1 MIDFLTWLIAI
12 ELIGIVALPIVYY
25 LTPWLPDRGYS
36 LAKPIALLLVF
47 YPLWL
52 LASTPLIPNA
62 TPVIW
67 LILVA
72 LIAVSVWLFR
82 RYRSEIVS
90 FYRQRQDALII
101 MEAIFIIVFSIW
113 VLLKIYDPG
122 INHTEQPMDFAF
134 LNASASS
141 QHFPPQD
148 PWLAGESVSYYYLGY
163 LIFGGISRLAD
174 VSTSV
179 GYNLALATVAGMA
192 ATVIFGLAYNLVRLA
207 GGRLGSALVTGLA
220 ALILLLGIANL
231 VSGLELVRAGGGGT
245 PGFWEWVDIKGLDS
259 PQQSS
264 EWHPDESGWWWWRAT
279 RVIDTVED
287 GSSKDY
293 TITEFPFFSFLLGDL
308 HPHVMS
314 LPFVLAWMGLML
326 NFIVSPLRLTRWRL
340 PDYDT
345 LISLGVMALFLGALA
360 FINFVDVVV
369 FGAAFVG
376 IAAVKGYGQVRPVW
390 RGLAAGLT
398 VAAPVLALAVVL
410 YLPFYF
416 SFRSQAMGV
425 LPVHEYVTRPFHLF
439 MVWGLFLAIVAPFLL
454 WETARLTRQG
464 NNARR
469 IEAIL
474 VSLAI
479 ALLPWMVWSVFWD
492 FPETIGT
499 VLGRL
504 VHVLPLALLIAVAVY
519 GALRRAR
526 TSADSTEDDARQS
539 ALAPSFVLATA
550 ALALLLVMGP
560 ELFRI
565 VDLFGNRMNTVFKL
579 SYQAWM
585 LFSVVG
591 AFALYYVF
599 SRFNGMNPALRL
611 AAYGWAGVV
620 VVGVIVSLY
629 YPLAAAYTKSSGFSG
644 NATLDGLAYVE
655 EFNPSERA
663 AIRWLN
669 ENAEAGD
676 RIVEAVG
683 DSYSEHGRVAS
694 STGIPT
700 VLGWKFHEEQWRGST
715 EPFEG
720 REEDVRR
727 LYQTPA
733 LEEAERILDKYGI
746 SYVIVG
752 PREKA
757 KYGSEGLSK
766 FERLGEL
773 VFPYQVG
780 LPSGPQEYAQQLA
793 KESRHL
799 GEMLIYRVG

>member
-12 ELIGIVALPIVYY
+12 ELIGIIALPIVYY

-36 LAKPIALLLVF
+36 LAKPVALLLVF

-52 LASTPLIPNA
+52 LASTPLVPNS
-62 TPVIW
+62 TLTIW

-82 RYRSEIVS
+82 RYRSQIVS
-90 FYRQRQDALII
+90 FYRREQSALII
-101 MEAIFIIVFSIW
+101 MEVVFITVFSIW

-163 LIFGGISRLAD
+163 LIFGGVSRLAD

-192 ATVIFGLAYNLVRLA
+192 ATVIFGLAYNIVRLA
-207 GGRLGSALVTGLA
+207 GGRLGSALLTGSA

-279 RVIDTVED
+279 RVIDTVEY
-287 GSSKDY
+287 GTSKDL

-326 NFIVSPLRLTRWRL
+326 NFLMSPVRLGMRWEL

-345 LISLGVMALFLGALA
+345 LITLGIMGLFLGALA
-360 FINFVDVVV
+360 FINFVDIAV
-369 FGAAFVG
+369 FGAVFVG
-376 IAAVKGYGQVRPVW
+376 IAAIKGYSQSRPVW
-390 RGLAAGLT
+390 RGLAAGLA
-398 VAAPVLALAVVL
+398 VAAPVLVLAVAL

-416 SFRSQAMGV
+416 SFHSQASGI
-425 LPVHEYVTRPFHLF
+425 LPVGEYVTRPFHLF
-439 MVWGLFLAIVAPFLL
+439 MVWGLFLTIVAPFLL
-454 WETARLTRQG
+454 WETAALTRRG
-464 NNARR
+464 KGLERR
-469 IEAIL
+469 KTIA
-474 VSLAI
+474 VSIAI

-492 FPETIGT
+492 FPEKIDI

-504 VHVLPLALLIAVAVY
+504 IHILPVALLIAMAVY
-519 GALRRAR
+519 GALLRAR
-526 TSADSTEDDARQS
+526 TSANSTEDGTRQG
-539 ALAPSFVLATA
+539 ALALTFVLAMA
-550 ALALLLVMGP
+550 AVALLLVMGP

-565 VDLFGNRMNTVFKL
+565 WDLFNNRMNTVFKL
-579 SYQAWM
+579 FYQAWA
-585 LFSVVG
+585 LFAVVG
-591 AFALYYVF
+591 AFALYYMV
-599 SRFNGMNPALRL
+599 SRFSGMNPVLRL
-611 AAYGWAGVV
+611 AAYGWAGVL
-620 VVGVIVSLY
+620 VVGVLASLY
-629 YPLAAAYTKSSGFSG
+629 YPLAAAYTKSLGPSG
-644 NATLDGLAYVE
+644 NATLDGLAYIE
-655 EFNPSERA
+655 AANPSERFG
-663 AIRWLN
+663 IQWLK
-669 ENAEAGD
+669 ENAGPDD

-683 DSYSEHGRVAS
+683 NSYSEYGRIAS

-700 VLGWKFHEEQWRGST
+700 VLGWPLHEEQWRGST
-715 EPFEG
+715 ELFEG
-720 REEDVRR
+720 REEDVRT
-727 LYQTPA
+727 LYQTTS
-733 LEEAERILDKYGI
+733 LEEARGILDKYRVN
-746 SYVIVG
+746 YVIVG
-752 PREKA
+752 PREMTT
-757 KYGSEGLSK
+757 YGSEGLSK
-766 FERLGEL
+766 FEQMGEL
-773 VFPYQVG
+773 VFPS
-780 LPSGPQEYAQQLA
+780 PADSIDP
-793 KESRHL
+793 
-799 GEMLIYRVG
+799 GEVLIYRVG

>member
-36 LAKPIALLLVF
+36 LAKPVALLLVF

-52 LASTPLIPNA
+52 LASTPFIPNS
-62 TPVIW
+62 TLIIW

-90 FYRQRQDALII
+90 FYKREQSALII
-101 MEAIFIIVFSIW
+101 MEVVFITVFSIW

-134 LNASASS
+134 LNASTSS

-163 LIFGGISRLAD
+163 LIFGGVSRLAD
-174 VSTSV
+174 VQTSV

-192 ATVIFGLAYNLVRLA
+192 ATVIFGLAYNMVRLA
-207 GGRLGSALVTGLA
+207 GGRLGSALVTGSA
-220 ALILLLGIANL
+220 ALLLLLGIANL

-245 PGFWEWVDIKGLDS
+245 PGFWEWVDIKDLDS

-287 GSSKDY
+287 GSSRDY

-326 NFIVSPLRLTRWRL
+326 NFMMSPVRLGMRWGL

-345 LISLGVMALFLGALA
+345 LISLGIMGLFLGALA
-360 FINFVDVVV
+360 FINFVDIAV

-376 IAAVKGYGQVRPVW
+376 ITAIKGYSQGRSVW

-398 VAAPVLALAVVL
+398 VAAPVLVLAVAL

-416 SFRSQAMGV
+416 SFRSQASGV
-425 LPVHEYVTRPFHLF
+425 LPVEEYVTRPFHFF
-439 MVWGLFLAIVAPFLL
+439 MIWGLFLAIVAPFLL
-454 WETARLTRQG
+454 WETATSARQG
-464 NNARR
+464 NGLRR
-469 IEAIL
+469 REAIA

-479 ALLPWMVWSVFWD
+479 ALLPWIAWCLFQGVLDWNIS
-492 FPETIGT
+492 ETMGT
-499 VLGRL
+499 AWGRL
-504 VHVLPLALLIAVAVY
+504 IHILPVVLLVALAVY
-519 GALRRAR
+519 GALLRAR
-526 TSADSTEDDARQS
+526 ASANGADDGMRQG
-539 ALAPSFVLATA
+539 ALALTFVLAMTA
-550 ALALLLVMGP
+550 VALLLVMGP

-579 SYQAWM
+579 SYQAWA
-585 LFSVVG
+585 LFAVVG
-591 AFALYYVF
+591 AFALYYTV
-599 SRFNGMNPALRL
+599 SRFNGMNPLLRL
-611 AAYGWAGVV
+611 AAYGWAGVLA
-620 VVGVIVSLY
+620 VGVLVSLY
-629 YPLAAAYTKSSGFSG
+629 YPLAAAYTKSLGPSG
-644 NATLDGLAYVE
+644 NATLDGLAYIE
-655 EFNPSERA
+655 AANPSERFG
-663 AIRWLN
+663 IQWLK
-669 ENAEAGD
+669 ENAGADD

-683 DSYSEHGRVAS
+683 DSYSDYGRIAS

-700 VLGWKFHEEQWRGST
+700 VLGWKFHEEQWRGSRK
-715 EPFEG
+715 PFEG
-720 REEDVRR
+720 REEDIRD
-727 LYQTPA
+727 LYQTA
-733 LEEAERILDKYGI
+733 SLEEARRILDKYRI
-746 SYVIVG
+746 NYVIVG
-752 PREKA
+752 PREMTT
-757 KYGSEGLSK
+757 YGSEGLSK
-766 FERLGEL
+766 FEQLGEL
-773 VFPYQVG
+773 VFPS
-780 LPSGPQEYAQQLA
+780 PADSTDP
-793 KESRHL
+793 
-799 GEMLIYRVG
+799 GEVLIYRVG

>member
-12 ELIGIVALPIVYY
+12 ELIGIIALPIVYY

-36 LAKPIALLLVF
+36 LAKPVALLLVF

-52 LASTPLIPNA
+52 LASTPFIPNS
-62 TPVIW
+62 TLIIW

-90 FYRQRQDALII
+90 FYKREQSALII
-101 MEAIFIIVFSIW
+101 MEVVFITVFSIW

-134 LNASASS
+134 LNASTSS

-163 LIFGGISRLAD
+163 LIFGGVSRLAD

-207 GGRLGSALVTGLA
+207 GGRLGSALVTGSA
-220 ALILLLGIANL
+220 ALILLLGIANM

-287 GSSKDY
+287 GSSRDY

-326 NFIVSPLRLTRWRL
+326 NFIMSPVRLGMRWGL
-340 PDYDT
+340 PGYDT
-345 LISLGVMALFLGALA
+345 LISLGIMGLFLGALA
-360 FINFVDVVV
+360 FINFVDIAV

-376 IAAVKGYGQVRPVW
+376 ITAIKGYSQGRSVW

-398 VAAPVLALAVVL
+398 VAAPVLVLSIAL

-416 SFRSQAMGV
+416 SFQSQASGI
-425 LPVHEYVTRPFHLF
+425 LPVEEYVTRPFHFF
-439 MVWGLFLAIVAPFLL
+439 MIWGLFLVIVAPFLL
-454 WETARLTRQG
+454 WETATLARQG
-464 NNARR
+464 NSLRR
-469 IEAIL
+469 REAIA

-479 ALLPWMVWSVFWD
+479 ALLPWIAWILFQGVLDWNIS
-492 FPETIGT
+492 ETMGT
-499 VLGRL
+499 AWGRL
-504 VHVLPLALLIAVAVY
+504 IHILPVVLLVALAIY
-519 GALRRAR
+519 GALLRAR
-526 TSADSTEDDARQS
+526 ASANGTEDVTRRG
-539 ALAPSFVLATA
+539 ALALTFVLAMA
-550 ALALLLVMGP
+550 AVALLLVMGP

-579 SYQAWM
+579 SYQAWA
-585 LFSVVG
+585 LFAVVG
-591 AFALYYVF
+591 AFALYYVV
-599 SRFNGMNPALRL
+599 SRFSGMNPLLRL
-611 AAYGWAGVV
+611 AAYGWAGVLA
-620 VVGVIVSLY
+620 VGVLVSLY
-629 YPLAAAYTKSSGFSG
+629 YPLAAAYTKSVGPSG
-644 NATLDGLAYVE
+644 NATLDGLAYIE
-655 EFNPSERA
+655 AANPSERFG
-663 AIRWLN
+663 IQWLK
-669 ENAEAGD
+669 ENAGADD

-683 DSYSEHGRVAS
+683 DSYSEYGRISS

-700 VLGWKFHEEQWRGST
+700 VLGWKFHEEQWRGSRK
-715 EPFEG
+715 PFEG
-720 REEDVRR
+720 REEDVRD
-727 LYQTPA
+727 LYQTA
-733 LEEAERILDKYGI
+733 SLEEAREILDKYRI
-746 SYVIVG
+746 NYVIVG
-752 PREKA
+752 PREMTT
-757 KYGSEGLSK
+757 YGSEGLSK
-766 FERLGEL
+766 FEQLGEL
-773 VFPYQVG
+773 VFPS
-780 LPSGPQEYAQQLA
+780 PADSTNP
-793 KESRHL
+793 
-799 GEMLIYRVG
+799 GEVLIYRVG

>member
-12 ELIGIVALPIVYY
+12 ELIGIIALPIVYY

-36 LAKPIALLLVF
+36 LAKPVALLLVF

-52 LASTPLIPNA
+52 LASTPFIPNS
-62 TPVIW
+62 TLIIW

-90 FYRQRQDALII
+90 FYKREQSALII
-101 MEAIFIIVFSIW
+101 MEVVFITVFSIW

-163 LIFGGISRLAD
+163 LIFGGVSRLAD

-192 ATVIFGLAYNLVRLA
+192 ATVIFGLAYNMVRLA
-207 GGRLGSALVTGLA
+207 GGRLGSALVTGSA
-220 ALILLLGIANL
+220 ALLLLLGIANL

-287 GSSKDY
+287 GSSRDY

-314 LPFVLAWMGLML
+314 LPFVLTWIGLML
-326 NFIVSPLRLTRWRL
+326 NFVMSPVRLGMRWGL
-340 PDYDT
+340 PGYDT
-345 LISLGVMALFLGALA
+345 LISLGIMGLFLGALA
-360 FINFVDVVV
+360 FINFVDIAV

-376 IAAVKGYGQVRPVW
+376 ITAIKGYSQGRSVW

-398 VAAPVLALAVVL
+398 VAAPVLVLSIAL

-416 SFRSQAMGV
+416 SFQSQASGI
-425 LPVHEYVTRPFHLF
+425 LPVEEYVTRPFHFF
-439 MVWGLFLAIVAPFLL
+439 MIWGLFLVIVAPFLL
-454 WETARLTRQG
+454 WETAALARQG
-464 NNARR
+464 NGLRQR
-469 IEAIL
+469 EAIA

-479 ALLPWMVWSVFWD
+479 ALLPWIAWILFQGVLDWNIS
-492 FPETIGT
+492 ETMGT
-499 VLGRL
+499 AWGRL
-504 VHVLPLALLIAVAVY
+504 IHILPVVLLVALAVY
-519 GALRRAR
+519 GALLRSRA
-526 TSADSTEDDARQS
+526 SANGTEDGARQG
-539 ALAPSFVLATA
+539 ALALTFVLAMA
-550 ALALLLVMGP
+550 AVALLLVMGP

-565 VDLFGNRMNTVFKL
+565 MDLFGNRMNTVFKL
-579 SYQAWM
+579 SYQAWA
-585 LFSVVG
+585 LFAVVG
-591 AFALYYVF
+591 AFALYYTV
-599 SRFNGMNPALRL
+599 SRFNGMNPLLRL
-611 AAYGWAGVV
+611 AAYGWAGVL
-620 VVGVIVSLY
+620 VVGVLVSLY
-629 YPLAAAYTKSSGFSG
+629 YPLAAASTKSLGPSG
-644 NATLDGLAYVE
+644 NATLDGLAYIE
-655 EFNPSERA
+655 AANPSERFG
-663 AIRWLN
+663 IQWLK
-669 ENAEAGD
+669 ENAGADD

-683 DSYSEHGRVAS
+683 DSYSEYGRIAS

-700 VLGWKFHEEQWRGST
+700 VLGWKFHEEQWRGSRK
-715 EPFEG
+715 PFEG
-720 REEDVRR
+720 REEDVRD
-727 LYQTPA
+727 LYQTA
-733 LEEAERILDKYGI
+733 SLEEARGILDKYRI
-746 SYVIVG
+746 NYVIVG
-752 PREKA
+752 PREMTT
-757 KYGSEGLSK
+757 YGSEGLSK
-766 FERLGEL
+766 FEQLGEL
-773 VFPYQVG
+773 VFPSPADSTDPGKV
-780 LPSGPQEYAQQLA
+780 
-793 KESRHL
+793 
-799 GEMLIYRVG
+799 LIYRVG

>member
-12 ELIGIVALPIVYY
+12 ELIGIIALPIVYY

-36 LAKPIALLLVF
+36 LAKPVALLLVF

-52 LASTPLIPNA
+52 LASTPLVPNS
-62 TPVIW
+62 TLIIW
-67 LILVA
+67 LILVV

-82 RYRSEIVS
+82 RHRSQIVS
-90 FYRQRQDALII
+90 FYKREQSALII
-101 MEAIFIIVFSIW
+101 MEVVFITVFSIW

-163 LIFGGISRLAD
+163 LIFGGVSRLAD

-207 GGRLGSALVTGLA
+207 GGRLGSALVTGSA
-220 ALILLLGIANL
+220 ALLLLLGIANL

-326 NFIVSPLRLTRWRL
+326 NFIMSPVRLGIRWGL
-340 PDYDT
+340 PDHDT
-345 LISLGVMALFLGALA
+345 LISLGIMGLFLGALA
-360 FINFVDVVV
+360 FINFVDIAV

-376 IAAVKGYGQVRPVW
+376 IAAIKGYSQDRSVW
-390 RGLAAGLT
+390 RGLAAGLA
-398 VAAPVLALAVVL
+398 VAAPVLVLAVAL

-416 SFRSQAMGV
+416 SFHSQASGI
-425 LPVHEYVTRPFHLF
+425 LPVGKYVTRPFHLF
-439 MVWGLFLAIVAPFLL
+439 MVWGLFLTIVTPFLL
-454 WETARLTRQG
+454 WETAKLARQG
-464 NNARR
+464 NGLRR
-469 IEAIL
+469 REAIAI
-474 VSLAI
+474 SIAI
-479 ALLPWMVWSVFWD
+479 AFLPWMVWSVFWD
-492 FPETIGT
+492 FPEKIGI

-504 VHVLPLALLIAVAVY
+504 IHILPVALLIAMAVY
-519 GALRRAR
+519 GALLRAR
-526 TSADSTEDDARQS
+526 TSANSTKDGTRQG
-539 ALAPSFVLATA
+539 ALALTFVLAMTA
-550 ALALLLVMGP
+550 VALLLVMGP

-565 VDLFGNRMNTVFKL
+565 WDLFNNRMNTVFKL
-579 SYQAWM
+579 FYQAWA
-585 LFSVVG
+585 LFAVVG
-591 AFALYYVF
+591 AFALYYMV
-599 SRFNGMNPALRL
+599 SRFSGMNPVLRL
-611 AAYGWAGVV
+611 AAYGWAGVL
-620 VVGVIVSLY
+620 VVGVLASLY
-629 YPLAAAYTKSSGFSG
+629 YPLAAAYTKSLGPSG
-644 NATLDGLAYVE
+644 NATLDGLAYIE
-655 EFNPSERA
+655 AANPSERSG
-663 AIRWLN
+663 IQWLK
-669 ENAEAGD
+669 ENAGADD

-683 DSYSEHGRVAS
+683 DSYSEYGRIAS

-700 VLGWKFHEEQWRGST
+700 VLGWPLHEEQWRGST
-715 EPFEG
+715 ELFEG
-720 REEDVRR
+720 REEDVRD
-727 LYQTPA
+727 LYQTA
-733 LEEAERILDKYGI
+733 SLEEARRILDKYRI
-746 SYVIVG
+746 NYVIVG
-752 PREKA
+752 PREMTT
-757 KYGSEGLSK
+757 YGSDGLSK
-766 FERLGEL
+766 FEQLGEL
-773 VFPYQVG
+773 VFPS
-780 LPSGPQEYAQQLA
+780 PADSTDP
-793 KESRHL
+793 
-799 GEMLIYRVG
+799 GEVLIYRVG

>member
-12 ELIGIVALPIVYY
+12 ELIGIIALPIVYY

-36 LAKPIALLLVF
+36 LAKPVALLLVF

-52 LASTPLIPNA
+52 LASTPLVPNS
-62 TPVIW
+62 TLTIW

-82 RYRSEIVS
+82 RYRSQIVS
-90 FYRQRQDALII
+90 FYRREQSTLII
-101 MEAIFIIVFSIW
+101 MEVVFITVFSIW

-163 LIFGGISRLAD
+163 LIFGGVSRLAD

-192 ATVIFGLAYNLVRLA
+192 ATVIFGLAYNMVRLA
-207 GGRLGSALVTGLA
+207 GGRLGSALVTGSV
-220 ALILLLGIANL
+220 ALLLLLGIANL

-326 NFIVSPLRLTRWRL
+326 NFIMSPIRLGMRWGL
-340 PDYDT
+340 PNYDT
-345 LISLGVMALFLGALA
+345 LISLGIMGLFLGALA
-360 FINFVDVVV
+360 FINFVDIAV
-369 FGAAFVG
+369 FGAVFVG
-376 IAAVKGYGQVRPVW
+376 ITAIKGYSLGRPVW
-390 RGLAAGLT
+390 RGLGAGLT
-398 VAAPVLALAVVL
+398 VAAPVLVLAVAL

-416 SFRSQAMGV
+416 SFHSQASGV
-425 LPVHEYVTRPFHLF
+425 LPVEEYVTRPFHFF
-439 MVWGLFLAIVAPFLL
+439 MIWGLFLAIVAPFLL
-454 WETARLTRQG
+454 WETAALM
-464 NNARR
+464 RR
-469 IEAIL
+469 GKNLRRREAIA
-474 VSLAI
+474 VSVAI
-479 ALLPWMVWSVFWD
+479 ALLPWIVWVPFQGVLDWNIS
-492 FPETIGT
+492 ETIGT
-499 VLGRL
+499 AWGRL
-504 VHVLPLALLIAVAVY
+504 IHILPVVLLVALAVY
-519 GALRRAR
+519 GALLRAR
-526 TSADSTEDDARQS
+526 ASANSREDGTRQG
-539 ALAPSFVLATA
+539 ALALTFVLAMA
-550 ALALLLVMGP
+550 AAALLLVMGP

-579 SYQAWM
+579 SYQAWA
-585 LFSVVG
+585 LFAVVG
-591 AFALYYVF
+591 AFALYYMV
-599 SRFNGMNPALRL
+599 SRFSGMNPVLRL
-611 AAYGWAGVV
+611 AAYGW
-620 VVGVIVSLY
+620 VGVFAVGVLVSLY
-629 YPLAAAYTKSSGFSG
+629 YPLAAAYTKSLGPSG
-644 NATLDGLAYVE
+644 NATLDGLAYIE
-655 EFNPSERA
+655 TANPSERFG
-663 AIRWLN
+663 IQWLK
-669 ENAEAGD
+669 ENAGADD

-683 DSYSEHGRVAS
+683 DSYSDYGRVAS

-700 VLGWKFHEEQWRGST
+700 VLGWKFHEEQWRGSRK
-715 EPFEG
+715 PFEG
-720 REEDVRR
+720 REEDVRD
-727 LYQTPA
+727 LYQTA
-733 LEEAERILDKYGI
+733 SLEEARRILDKYRI
-746 SYVIVG
+746 NYVIVG
-752 PREKA
+752 PREMTT
-757 KYGSEGLSK
+757 YGSDGLSK
-766 FERLGEL
+766 FEQLGEL
-773 VFPYQVG
+773 VFPTSSDSID
-780 LPSGPQEYAQQLA
+780 P
-793 KESRHL
+793 
-799 GEMLIYRVG
+799 GEVLIYRVG

>member
-12 ELIGIVALPIVYY
+12 ELIGIIALPIVYY

-36 LAKPIALLLVF
+36 LAKPVALLLVF

-52 LASTPLIPNA
+52 LASTPFIPNS
-62 TPVIW
+62 TLIIW
-67 LILVA
+67 LILIA

-90 FYRQRQDALII
+90 FYKREQSALII
-101 MEAIFIIVFSIW
+101 MEVVFITVFSIW

-134 LNASASS
+134 LNASTSS

-163 LIFGGISRLAD
+163 LIFGGVSRLAD

-179 GYNLALATVAGMA
+179 SYNLALATVAGMA

-207 GGRLGSALVTGLA
+207 GGRLSSALVTGFA
-220 ALILLLGIANL
+220 ALILLLGISNL

-287 GSSKDY
+287 GSSRDY

-326 NFIVSPLRLTRWRL
+326 NFVMSPVRLVMRWGL
-340 PDYDT
+340 PGYDT
-345 LISLGVMALFLGALA
+345 LISLGIMGLFLGALA
-360 FINFVDVVV
+360 FINFVDIAV
-369 FGAAFVG
+369 FGAAFAG
-376 IAAVKGYGQVRPVW
+376 ITAIKGYSQGRSVW

-398 VAAPVLALAVVL
+398 VAAPVLVLAVVL

-416 SFRSQAMGV
+416 SFRSQASGI
-425 LPVHEYVTRPFHLF
+425 LPVEEYVTRPFHFF
-439 MVWGLFLAIVAPFLL
+439 MIWGLFLVIVVPFLL
-454 WETARLTRQG
+454 WETATLARQG
-464 NNARR
+464 NGLRR
-469 IEAIL
+469 REAIA

-479 ALLPWMVWSVFWD
+479 ALLPWIAWCLFQGVLVWD
-492 FPETIGT
+492 IPEMMGMAW
-499 VLGRL
+499 GRL
-504 VHVLPLALLIAVAVY
+504 IHILPVVLLVALAVY
-519 GALRRAR
+519 GALLRS
-526 TSADSTEDDARQS
+526 SASANSTEDVTRRG
-539 ALAPSFVLATA
+539 ALALTFVLAMA
-550 ALALLLVMGP
+550 AVALLLVMGP

-579 SYQAWM
+579 SYQAWA
-585 LFSVVG
+585 LFAVVG
-591 AFALYYVF
+591 AFALYYTV
-599 SRFNGMNPALRL
+599 SRFNGMNPLLRL
-611 AAYGWAGVV
+611 AAYGWAGVL
-620 VVGVIVSLY
+620 VVGVLVSLY
-629 YPLAAAYTKSSGFSG
+629 YPLAAAYTKSLGPSG
-644 NATLDGLAYVE
+644 NATLDGLAYIE
-655 EFNPSERA
+655 AANPSERFG
-663 AIRWLN
+663 IQWLK
-669 ENAEAGD
+669 ENAGTDD

-683 DSYSEHGRVAS
+683 DSYSEYGRIAS

-700 VLGWKFHEEQWRGST
+700 VLGWKFHEEQWRGSRK
-715 EPFEG
+715 PFEG
-720 REEDVRR
+720 REEDVRD
-727 LYQTPA
+727 LYQTA
-733 LEEAERILDKYGI
+733 SLEEAREILDKYRI
-746 SYVIVG
+746 NYVIVG
-752 PREKA
+752 PREMTT
-757 KYGSEGLSK
+757 YGSEGLSK
-766 FERLGEL
+766 FEQLGEL
-773 VFPYQVG
+773 VFPS
-780 LPSGPQEYAQQLA
+780 PADSTDP
-793 KESRHL
+793 
-799 GEMLIYRVG
+799 GEVLIYRVG

>member
-36 LAKPIALLLVF
+36 LAKPVALLLVF

-52 LASTPLIPNA
+52 LASTPFIPNS
-62 TPVIW
+62 TLIIW

-90 FYRQRQDALII
+90 FYKREQSALII
-101 MEAIFIIVFSIW
+101 MEVVFITVFSIW

-163 LIFGGISRLAD
+163 LIFGGVSRLAD

-192 ATVIFGLAYNLVRLA
+192 ATVIFGLAYNMVRLA
-207 GGRLGSALVTGLA
+207 GGRLGSALVTGSA
-220 ALILLLGIANL
+220 ALLLLMGIANL

-245 PGFWEWVDIKGLDS
+245 PGFWEWVDIKDLDS

-264 EWHPDESGWWWWRAT
+264 EWYPDESGWWWWRAT

-326 NFIVSPLRLTRWRL
+326 NFMLSPIRLGMRWGL
-340 PDYDT
+340 PGYDT
-345 LISLGVMALFLGALA
+345 LISLGIMGLFLGALA
-360 FINFVDVVV
+360 FINFVDIAV

-376 IAAVKGYGQVRPVW
+376 ITAIKGYSQGRSVW

-398 VAAPVLALAVVL
+398 VAAPVLVLSIAL

-416 SFRSQAMGV
+416 SFQSQASGI
-425 LPVHEYVTRPFHLF
+425 LPVEEYVTRPFHFF
-439 MVWGLFLAIVAPFLL
+439 MIWGLFLAIVAPFLL
-454 WETARLTRQG
+454 WETAALARQG
-464 NNARR
+464 NGLRR
-469 IEAIL
+469 REAIA

-479 ALLPWMVWSVFWD
+479 ALLPWIAWCLFQGVLDWNIS
-492 FPETIGT
+492 ETMGT
-499 VLGRL
+499 AWGRL
-504 VHVLPLALLIAVAVY
+504 IHILPVVLLVALAVY
-519 GALRRAR
+519 GALLRAR
-526 TSADSTEDDARQS
+526 ASANSTEDGARQG
-539 ALAPSFVLATA
+539 ALALTFVLAMA
-550 ALALLLVMGP
+550 AVALLLVMGP

-565 VDLFGNRMNTVFKL
+565 MDLFGNRMNTVFKL
-579 SYQAWM
+579 SYQAWA
-585 LFSVVG
+585 LFAVVG
-591 AFALYYVF
+591 AFALYYVV
-599 SRFNGMNPALRL
+599 SRFNGMNPLLRL
-611 AAYGWAGVV
+611 AAYGWAGVLA
-620 VVGVIVSLY
+620 VGVLVSLY
-629 YPLAAAYTKSSGFSG
+629 YPLAAAYTKSLGPSG
-644 NATLDGLAYVE
+644 NATLDGLAYIE
-655 EFNPSERA
+655 AANPSERFG
-663 AIRWLN
+663 IQWLK
-669 ENAEAGD
+669 ENAGADD

-683 DSYSEHGRVAS
+683 DSYSDYGRVAS

-700 VLGWKFHEEQWRGST
+700 VLGWKFHEEQWRGSRK
-715 EPFEG
+715 PFEG
-720 REEDVRR
+720 REEDVRD
-727 LYQTPA
+727 LYQTA
-733 LEEAERILDKYGI
+733 SLEEAREILDKYRI
-746 SYVIVG
+746 NYVIVG
-752 PREKA
+752 PREMTT
-757 KYGSEGLSK
+757 YGSEGLSK
-766 FERLGEL
+766 FEQLGEL
-773 VFPYQVG
+773 VFPS
-780 LPSGPQEYAQQLA
+780 PADSTDP
-793 KESRHL
+793 
-799 GEMLIYRVG
+799 GEVLIYRVG

>member
-12 ELIGIVALPIVYY
+12 ELIGIIALPIVYY

-36 LAKPIALLLVF
+36 LAKPVVLLLVF

-52 LASTPLIPNA
+52 LASTPLVPNS
-62 TPVIW
+62 TLTIW

-82 RYRSEIVS
+82 RHRSQIVS
-90 FYRQRQDALII
+90 FYRREQSALII
-101 MEAIFIIVFSIW
+101 MEVVFITVFSIW

-163 LIFGGISRLAD
+163 LIFGGVSRLAD

-192 ATVIFGLAYNLVRLA
+192 ATVIFGLAYNIVRLV
-207 GGRLGSALVTGLA
+207 GGRLGSALLTGSA
-220 ALILLLGIANL
+220 ALILLMGIANL

-287 GSSKDY
+287 GSSQDY

-326 NFIVSPLRLTRWRL
+326 NFIMSPIRLGMRWGL

-345 LISLGVMALFLGALA
+345 LISLGIMGLFLGALA
-360 FINFVDVVV
+360 FINFVDIAV
-369 FGAAFVG
+369 FGAVFVG
-376 IAAVKGYGQVRPVW
+376 ITVIKGYSQGRSVW

-398 VAAPVLALAVVL
+398 VAAPVLLLAVAL
-410 YLPFYF
+410 YLPFYL
-416 SFRSQAMGV
+416 SFRSQASGV
-425 LPVHEYVTRPFHLF
+425 LPVEEYVTRPFHFF
-439 MVWGLFLAIVAPFLL
+439 MIWGLFLAIVVPFLL
-454 WETARLTRQG
+454 WETAAL
-464 NNARR
+464 ARR
-469 IEAIL
+469 GRNLRRREAIA
-474 VSLAI
+474 VSIAI
-479 ALLPWMVWSVFWD
+479 ALLPWLVWVPFQGVLDWNIS
-492 FPETIGT
+492 ETMGT
-499 VLGRL
+499 AWGRL
-504 VHVLPLALLIAVAVY
+504 VHILPVVLLVALAVY
-519 GALRRAR
+519 GALLRAR
-526 TSADSTEDDARQS
+526 ASANSTEDNTRQG
-539 ALAPSFVLATA
+539 ALALTFVLVMA
-550 ALALLLVMGP
+550 AVALLLVMGP

-579 SYQAWM
+579 SYQAWA
-585 LFSVVG
+585 LFAVVG
-591 AFALYYVF
+591 AFALYYMV
-599 SRFNGMNPALRL
+599 SRFSGMNPVMRL
-611 AAYGWAGVV
+611 AAYGWAGVFA
-620 VVGVIVSLY
+620 VGLLMSLY
-629 YPLAAAYTKSSGFSG
+629 YPLAAAYTKSLGPSG
-644 NATLDGLAYVE
+644 NATLDGLAYIE
-655 EFNPSERA
+655 ASNPSERLG
-663 AIRWLN
+663 IQWLK
-669 ENAEAGD
+669 ENAGADD

-683 DSYSEHGRVAS
+683 DSYSDYGRISS

-700 VLGWKFHEEQWRGST
+700 VLGWKFHEEQWRGSRK
-715 EPFEG
+715 PFEG
-720 REEDVRR
+720 REEDVRA
-727 LYQTPA
+727 LYQTA
-733 LEEAERILDKYGI
+733 SLEEARRILDKYRI
-746 SYVIVG
+746 NYVIVG
-752 PREKA
+752 PREMTT
-757 KYGSEGLSK
+757 YGSEGLSK
-766 FERLGEL
+766 FEQLGEL
-773 VFPYQVG
+773 VFPSSADSTN
-780 LPSGPQEYAQQLA
+780 P
-793 KESRHL
+793 
-799 GEMLIYRVG
+799 GEVLIYRVG